1 MSTKLADTED
11 DLVLE
16 DQTIPTKETSDEA
29 VQLLVTVD
37 IENGHA
43 SENGKVEQEAEKVE
57 EVLKKSEE
65 NGDQPNVE
73 VKEDHESPVEEVE
86 ASMETKEPEVKELPP
101 PPPKRSSQTNQR
113 LKKLSKMIKNNIPSI
128 KGGGGSAKVERKSL
142 KDRLQDSDFLKERR
156 AVSESRFRMVDKGR
170 SPSPTI
176 ERTRSLSV
184 SSQEDEK
191 KDYSVPA
198 INIKPIIAYHERQSS
213 PVPVSPTR
221 SLRSPSRELKSPLM
235 VNEVLKSKSP
245 SPTRNTVMITPI
257 LQEDKHSTTSPE
269 SENNKSE
276 TESKKGSKKSK
287 KEKKEAKRRR
297 SGCETCHSDR
307 EEKKDKKNK
316 AKKEGQKRK
325 KVTINSD
332 TESKKKQQPRQQPRP
347 PQPKAEALGPPRDG
361 FFKQLLITN
370 ELEKRAETQASV
382 SSNIERNSRKKSK
395 PIVHRPSFNTFLKNQ
410 KVVTESRFRRD
421 STSPIERANGKLVG
435 SLQGESYFENRSRF
449 ENGDKPIATFPRSLS
464 NLERRAASANTEA
477 SERPTSALSGKD
489 SRASSLPRPGSAGS
503 MDHEEYK
510 NYVLEMIHSSQKSP
524 RFQQLQAYYNILD
537 RALKLEKKSSNMDV
551 HKLKSD
557 QVIDFETWR
566 KMRGKEKAKD
576 ELNLL
581 LSSLREAQRA
591 RQFHFRPKEATSVS
605 WRGDIRLR
613 GRDKSVENLKNHFA
627 KIADKNGVTDHFQ
640 QKIEELNEVKDVYK
654 VQRAAPM
661 VDNNIK
667 RLSSSKFQSHH
678 TLPRSTKSSLT
689 QHQVN
694 HLKGQ
699 LTEIFDSRA
708 SSQQAFHVDV
718 TKIEDVKA
726 KLESQKLFVKPLPKR
741 VTERPRTNGT
751 SNVKNKAKRA
761 SWHENEIKEQKELS
775 HKIGQEIKEKVQP
788 RDFNNQESQDFLLV
802 LTSPSA
808 VNEELKASVESWVED
823 EALNERP
830 KSVNELAKSFEDLPK
845 SPRATSPPVETNI
858 SVRETKKSFE
868 EPNPATS
875 KKVSRTTSFQ
885 KAIESSQVEKSNSL
899 GKLSKS
905 TSSLENVLDEV
916 EPPSNLSY
924 FNEMSMSNPDIS
936 DSENATT
943 LRAAFK
949 KIGSQ
954 LNMSNSN
961 PYLDPV
967 SPLLNHYNSFG
978 QKVEDPKKYSRAYL
992 TLVKSGDVTS
1002 KLAKFEDPK
1011 IPRGYSQR
1019 TLNLYKNAEKTKDYV
1034 RKHATD
1040 LKKVVI
1046 KTKEV
1051 GNVSN
1056 TIQRLELK
1064 AKSPI
1069 PVASEP
1075 KDKVPDVNKTL
1086 TWTDQKAKLKH
1097 FCKKMSHSKILNKMI
1112 ALQSAT
1118 QTIDKGTEKLMMK
1131 SAQEEV
1137 LKSVYQGGKV
1147 ESKVDMFERPTNRP
1161 QSPAPEWTTKTET
1174 AFSWSKRLNPSDSS
1188 SNAQKHNQFRKYYGY
1203 HPTEHQ
1209 PMSLLDEQKSL
1220 QEIQPTSLPAYL
1232 ENLPPPPP
1240 IRTNT
1245 LKGAF

>member
-1 MSTKLADTED
+1 M
-11 DLVLE
+11 
-16 DQTIPTKETSDEA
+16 
-29 VQLLVTVD
+29 
-37 IENGHA
+37 
-43 SENGKVEQEAEKVE
+43 
-57 EVLKKSEE
+57 
-65 NGDQPNVE
+65 
-73 VKEDHESPVEEVE
+73 
-86 ASMETKEPEVKELPP
+86 
-101 PPPKRSSQTNQR
+101 
-113 LKKLSKMIKNNIPSI
+113 
-128 KGGGGSAKVERKSL
+128 
-142 KDRLQDSDFLKERR
+142 
-156 AVSESRFRMVDKGR
+156 
-170 SPSPTI
+170 
-176 ERTRSLSV
+176 
-184 SSQEDEK
+184 
-191 KDYSVPA
+191 
-198 INIKPIIAYHERQSS
+198 
-213 PVPVSPTR
+213 
-221 SLRSPSRELKSPLM
+221 
-235 VNEVLKSKSP
+235 
-245 SPTRNTVMITPI
+245 
-257 LQEDKHSTTSPE
+257 
-269 SENNKSE
+269 
-276 TESKKGSKKSK
+276 
-287 KEKKEAKRRR
+287 
-297 SGCETCHSDR
+297 
-307 EEKKDKKNK
+307 
-316 AKKEGQKRK
+316 
-325 KVTINSD
+325 
-332 TESKKKQQPRQQPRP
+332 
-347 PQPKAEALGPPRDG
+347 
-361 FFKQLLITN
+361 
-370 ELEKRAETQASV
+370 
-382 SSNIERNSRKKSK
+382 
-395 PIVHRPSFNTFLKNQ
+395 
-410 KVVTESRFRRD
+410 
-421 STSPIERANGKLVG
+421 
-435 SLQGESYFENRSRF
+435 
-449 ENGDKPIATFPRSLS
+449 
-464 NLERRAASANTEA
+464 
-477 SERPTSALSGKD
+477 
-489 SRASSLPRPGSAGS
+489 
-503 MDHEEYK
+503 
-510 NYVLEMIHSSQKSP
+510 
-524 RFQQLQAYYNILD
+524 
-537 RALKLEKKSSNMDV
+537 
-551 HKLKSD
+551 KSD
-557 QVIDFETWR
+557 QVVDFETWR

-613 GRDKSVENLKNHFA
+613 GRDKSVENLKNMFS
-627 KIADKNGVTDHFQ
+627 KIAERNGVTDNFQ

-654 VQRAAPM
+654 VQRAAPV

-667 RLSSSKFQSHH
+667 RLTSSKFQSHH

-694 HLKGQ
+694 QLKGQ
-699 LTEIFDSRA
+699 LTEILDSRA

-741 VTERPRTNGT
+741 VTERPRVTNGG
-751 SNVKNKAKRA
+751 SSFRNKAKRT

-808 VNEELKASVESWVED
+808 NEELKASVESWVED

-845 SPRATSPPVETNI
+845 SPRATSPPIETNI
-858 SVRETKKSFE
+858 SVKETKKSFE
-868 EPNPATS
+868 DSTPSTS
-875 KKVSRTTSFQ
+875 KVSRTSSFQ

-905 TSSLENVLDEV
+905 TSSLENVLDEI
-916 EPPSNLSY
+916 EPPSNLGH

-936 DSENATT
+936 DSENAKT

-961 PYLDPV
+961 PYLDPA
-967 SPLLNHYNSFG
+967 SPLFNNYSAYG

-992 TLVKSGDVTS
+992 SLVKSGDVSS
-1002 KLAKFEDPK
+1002 KLSKFEDPK

-1019 TLNLYKNAEKTKDYV
+1019 TLNNMYKKTDTFNKEKTKDYV
-1034 RKHATD
+1034 KKYATD

-1064 AKSPI
+1064 SKSPV
-1069 PVASEP
+1069 PMAPEP
-1075 KDKVPDVNKTL
+1075 TKLPDANKTL

-1112 ALQSAT
+1112 ALQCAT

-1147 ESKVDMFERPTNRP
+1147 ESKVDMFERPINRP
-1161 QSPAPEWTTKTET
+1161 QSPAPEWATKTET

-1188 SNAQKHNQFRKYYGY
+1188 SSAQKHNQFRKYYGY

-1209 PMSLLDEQKSL
+1209 PMSLLDQPKKSL
-1220 QEIQPTSLPAYL
+1220 TEIQPASLPAYL

-1245 LKGAF
+1245 LKGAFTIMVKGLILHYF

>member
-29 VQLLVTVD
+29 VQLLVTAD

-43 SENGKVEQEAEKVE
+43 SENGKAEEDAEKVE
-57 EVLKKSEE
+57 EVLDKSEE
-65 NGDQPNVE
+65 NGDQPNIE
-73 VKEDHESPVEEVE
+73 VKEDQESPVEEVE
-86 ASMETKEPEVKELPP
+86 TAGTETKEPEVKELPP

-128 KGGGGSAKVERKSL
+128 KGGGSAKLERKSL
-142 KDRLQDSDFLKERR
+142 KDKMQDSDFLKERR

-176 ERTRSLSV
+176 ERTRSESPA
-184 SSQEDEK
+184 SQDDEK

-213 PVPVSPTR
+213 PIPVSPTR

-257 LQEDKHSTTSPE
+257 IQEDKQSTDTPE

-287 KEKKEAKRRR
+287 KEKKEGKRRR
-297 SGCETCHSDR
+297 SGCGTCSDR
-307 EEKKDKKNK
+307 EEKKEKKNK
-316 AKKEGQKRK
+316 SKKEGQKQK

-332 TESKKKQQPRQQPRP
+332 TESKKKRQPKQQPRP

-395 PIVHRPSFNTFLKNQ
+395 PITHRPSFNTFLKNQ

-421 STSPIERANGKLVG
+421 SASPIERANGKMVG
-435 SLQGESYFENRSRF
+435 SLQGESYFENRSKF
-449 ENGDKPIATFPRSLS
+449 ENGDKPVATFPRSLS

-627 KIADKNGVTDHFQ
+627 KIADRNGVTDNFQ

-694 HLKGQ
+694 QLKGQ

-708 SSQQAFHVDV
+708 SSQQAMHVDV
-718 TKIEDVKA
+718 TKIEDIKA

-741 VTERPRTNGT
+741 VTERPRTNVT
-751 SNVKNKAKRA
+751 TNLKNKAKRS

-802 LTSPSA
+802 LTSPSTA
-808 VNEELKASVESWVED
+808 NEELKASVESWVED

-845 SPRATSPPVETNI
+845 SPRATSPPIETNI
-858 SVRETKKSFE
+858 SVTETKKSFE
-868 EPNPATS
+868 EPKPDSPT

-885 KAIESSQVEKSNSL
+885 KAIESSQVDRSNSL

-924 FNEMSMSNPDIS
+924 FNDMSMSNPDIS

-961 PYLDPV
+961 PYLDPT
-967 SPLLNHYNSFG
+967 SPLFNHYNSFG

-992 TLVKSGDVTS
+992 TLVSGGVTS

-1019 TLNLYKNAEKTKDYV
+1019 TLNLFKNSEKTKDYV
-1034 RKHATD
+1034 RKNATD

-1064 AKSPI
+1064 SKSPV
-1069 PVASEP
+1069 PMASEP
-1075 KDKVPDVNKTL
+1075 KVPEVNKTL

-1097 FCKKMSHSKILNKMI
+1097 FCKKMSHSRILNKMI

-1118 QTIDKGTEKLMMK
+1118 QTIDKGTEKLLMK

-1147 ESKVDMFERPTNRP
+1147 ESKVDMFERPSNRP

-1209 PMSLLDEQKSL
+1209 PMSLLDEPKSL
-1220 QEIQPTSLPAYL
+1220 PEIQPASLPAYL